1 MERKIGGICRKSAR
15 EILEDNK
22 KCIKRLQN
30 VIWEHYLG
38 KESLPVPEGK
48 MNRMKSELSED
59 LHGPVSEGIHFR
71 LRLM

>member
-22 KCIKRLQN
+22 KCIKVTERNL
-30 VIWEHYLG
+30 EHYLG
-38 KESLPVPEGK
+38 KEIYQSRRQ

-59 LHGPVSEGIHFR
+59 LHGPVLVEIRFH
-71 LRLM
+71 